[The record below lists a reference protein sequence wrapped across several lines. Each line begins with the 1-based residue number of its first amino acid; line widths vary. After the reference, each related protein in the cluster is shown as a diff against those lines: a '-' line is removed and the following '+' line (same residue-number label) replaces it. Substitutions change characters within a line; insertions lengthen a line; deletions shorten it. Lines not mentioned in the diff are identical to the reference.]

1 MKIMT
6 NKAASI
12 ILCCVLALV
21 AWSSLAAVNPAR
33 EEERRA
39 RQLERQNQRAQK
51 RAELDRIKEERQ
63 AEQKRKHEEAL
74 AAAELKRE
82 QQRAARE
89 LAAQEEAQR
98 KLEREEQRQKEQ
110 AEREEQ
116 RRKEQAERE
125 AREAERKAQREE
137 ADRISNKNAIP
148 ARVITSLC
156 FVVWVA
162 GIIILFIKVEPQR
175 YSSDNVFC
183 PKCGSPGVLL
193 SDIHSDGISYGS
205 AKSVDYSNDININTT
220 SKHQTG
226 ASRRAAPPLRFLWPL
241 SAVGFWLIWSGAYYY
256 PVACCIW
263 PLLLVAAA
271 LVCFAQER
279 KTNTYGRWCATR
291 KCQGCGNLFYSAE

>member
-6 NKAASI
+6 NKAAGI

-98 KLEREEQRQKEQ
+98 KLEREEQR
-110 AEREEQ
+110 
-116 RRKEQAERE
+116 RKEQAERE

-156 FVVWVA
+156 FVVWVV

-205 AKSVDYSNDININTT
+205 AKSVDYRNDININTT